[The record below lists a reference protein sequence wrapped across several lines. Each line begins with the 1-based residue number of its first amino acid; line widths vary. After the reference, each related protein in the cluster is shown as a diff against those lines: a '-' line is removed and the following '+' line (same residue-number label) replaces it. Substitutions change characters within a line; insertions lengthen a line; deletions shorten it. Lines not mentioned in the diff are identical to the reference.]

1 MKPLAVAAWSM
12 VTPFGEDDA
21 TINAL
26 FEQRSAFSPQ
36 TSPWKLRNDLA
47 AVMPARPGHATTDAE
62 WQRHLATYV
71 TRKVLDAASIDI
83 QNTLERCVFVF
94 ATSYGHLLDEPG
106 SDTMSTWAIDVVRSV
121 GSDLNP
127 IVVGSGCSA
136 GSDALGVAAALL
148 DCGTIDTAIVVA
160 VDIVTAA
167 KRMAHSILGTMAA
180 NDHKPF
186 DTGRTGILLGE
197 SSAAVVLKRSEN
209 CPEHKGQ
216 LVGIGAS
223 NDAFGL
229 TAPDPS
235 GLSVRLALDRAL
247 LAAELTHDDLAL
259 YLAHGTATQLN
270 DDLEAKVV
278 NEVFANNEML
288 TVVGTKGALGHS
300 LGSCGLVEFI
310 LLLQML
316 ERQLAPATVGLTDPI
331 GSISARFP
339 SPEGRELRSPYG
351 VSVTL
356 GFGGFNTALIGRQ
369 VKATCKTQTQPI
381 VSAVGKGGLPPAGL
395 N

>member
-12 VTPFGEDDA
+12 ITPLGEDDA

-36 TSPWKLRNDLA
+36 TSPWKLRNALA
-47 AVMPARPGHATTDAE
+47 AVVPARPSHAARDGQ
-62 WQRHLATYV
+62 WQRYLATYV
-71 TRKVLDAASIDI
+71 TRKVLDTLSIDI
-83 QNTLERCVFVF
+83 QNKRDRCAFVF
-94 ATSYGHLLDEPG
+94 ATSYGHLIDDAG
-106 SDTMSTWAIDVVRSV
+106 SDTMSTWAKDCVRSV
-121 GSDLNP
+121 GCDLDP
-127 IVVGSGCSA
+127 IVVGSGCSS
-136 GSDALGVAAALL
+136 GSDALGVAAAML

-167 KRMAHSILGTMAA
+167 KRIAHSTLGTMSISY
-180 NDHKPF
+180 HKPF
-186 DTGRTGILLGE
+186 DISRSGMLLGE
-197 SSAAVVLKRSEN
+197 ASAAAVLMRSED
-209 CPEHKGQ
+209 CPEHRGE

-229 TAPDPS
+229 TSPDPS

-247 LAAELTHDDLAL
+247 LAAGLTYSDLAL
-259 YLAHGTATQLN
+259 YLAHGTGTQLN

-278 NEVFANNEML
+278 EEVFANNEML
-288 TVVGTKGALGHS
+288 TIVGTKGALGHS
-300 LGSCGLVEFI
+300 LGACGLVEFI

-316 ERQLAPATVGLTDPI
+316 NRQLAPATVGLTDPI

-339 SPEGRELRSPYG
+339 GPKGRPLSGPYG

-356 GFGGFNTALIGRQ
+356 GFGGFNTALIAR
-369 VKATCKTQTQPI
+369 A
-381 VSAVGKGGLPPAGL
+381 
-395 N
+395 

>member
-12 VTPFGEDDA
+12 MTPAGEDEA

-36 TSPWKLRNDLA
+36 ASPWKLRNALA
-47 AVMPARPGHATTDAE
+47 AVVPARPSHAARDGQ
-62 WQRHLATYV
+62 WQRYLATSV
-71 TRKVLDAASIDI
+71 TRKVLDMLSMDMQKAR
-83 QNTLERCVFVF
+83 ERCAFVF
-94 ATSYGHLLDEPG
+94 ATSYGHLVDDAG
-106 SDTMSTWAIDVVRSV
+106 SDTMSTWAKDVVRSV
-121 GSDLNP
+121 RCDLDP
-127 IVVGSGCSA
+127 IVVGSGCSS
-136 GSDALGVAAALL
+136 GSDALGVAAAML
-148 DCGTIDTAIVVA
+148 DCGTIDIAIVVA

-167 KRMAHSILGTMAA
+167 KRIAHSTLGTMAVGY
-180 NDHKPF
+180 HQPF
-186 DTGRTGILLGE
+186 DIRRNGMLLGE
-197 SSAAVVLKRSEN
+197 ASAAVVLMRSED
-209 CPEHKGQ
+209 CPERRGE

-247 LAAELTHDDLAL
+247 LAAELTYSDLAL
-259 YLAHGTATQLN
+259 YLAHGTGTQLN

-278 NEVFANNEML
+278 EEVFATNEML
-288 TVVGTKGALGHS
+288 TIVGTKGALGHS
-300 LGSCGLVEFI
+300 LGACGLVEFI

-316 ERQLAPATVGLTDPI
+316 NRQLAPATVGLTDPI

-339 SPEGRELRSPYG
+339 GPAGRPLSGPYG

-356 GFGGFNTALIGRQ
+356 GFGGFNTALIAR
-369 VKATCKTQTQPI
+369 V
-381 VSAVGKGGLPPAGL
+381 
-395 N
+395 